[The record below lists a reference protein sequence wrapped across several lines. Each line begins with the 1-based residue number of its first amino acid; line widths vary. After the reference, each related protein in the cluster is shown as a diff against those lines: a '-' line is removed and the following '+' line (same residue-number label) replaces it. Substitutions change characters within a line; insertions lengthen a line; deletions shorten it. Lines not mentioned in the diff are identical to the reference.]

1 MRNSTL
7 RYLLLVSVL
16 LNLTIVGTAGYR
28 YYQHHNNSWTS
39 PFGAS
44 MTRDRFLFEELA
56 LAPRQVEALK
66 KKTVPFRAELDHQR
80 AQIAEKRRE
89 LIALMRQDNP
99 DLPAIRALIVEISAR
114 QEEMQ
119 QRVAAHML
127 EVTAQMNKE
136 EPQRFF
142 DLIENAM
149 SKGKM
154 TGCPSV
160 E

>member
-28 YYQHHNNSWTS
+28 YYQHNDKWTS
-39 PFGAS
+39 PFGHRLP
-44 MTRDRFLFEELA
+44 RDRFLFEELA

-66 KKTVPFRAELDHQR
+66 KKTVPFRAELDRQR
-80 AQIAEKRRE
+80 THIAENRRE
-89 LIALMRQDNP
+89 LVAMMRRDNP
-99 DLPAIRALIVEISAR
+99 DLPAIRALIFELSVR

-127 EVTAQMNKE
+127 EVKTLLNKE
-136 EPQRFF
+136 EQQRFF

>member
-28 YYQHHNNSWTS
+28 YYQHNDGWTS
-39 PFGAS
+39 PFGPRLP
-44 MTRDRFLFEELA
+44 RDRFLFEELA

-66 KKTVPFRAELDHQR
+66 KKTVPFRAELDRQR
-80 AQIAEKRRE
+80 TQITENRRE
-89 LIALMRQDNP
+89 LVALMRRDNP
-99 DLPAIRALIVEISAR
+99 DLPAIRALIFELSAR

-127 EVTAQMNKE
+127 EVKTLLNKE
-136 EPQRFF
+136 EQQRFF

-149 SKGKM
+149 SKGRM

>member
-16 LNLTIVGTAGYR
+16 LNLTLVGTAGYR
-28 YYQHHNNSWTS
+28 YYQHNNNWTS
-39 PFGAS
+39 PFGTR

-56 LAPRQVEALK
+56 LAPQQVEALK
-66 KKTVPFRAELDHQR
+66 KKTVPFRAELDRQR
-80 AQIAEKRRE
+80 TQIAENRRE
-89 LIALMRQDNP
+89 LVALMRRDNP
-99 DLPAIRALIVEISAR
+99 DLPAIRALIFEISTR

-127 EVTAQMNKE
+127 EVKALLNKE
-136 EPQRFF
+136 EQQRFF

>member
-16 LNLTIVGTAGYR
+16 LNLTILGTAGYR
-28 YYQHHNNSWTS
+28 YYQHNNSWTS
-39 PFGAS
+39 PCGTR
-44 MTRDRFLFEELA
+44 MTRDRFLFEEMA

-80 AQIAEKRRE
+80 AQIAENRRE
-89 LIALMRQDNP
+89 LIALMRRDNP
-99 DLPAIRALIVEISAR
+99 DLPAIRALIFEISAR

-127 EVTAQMNKE
+127 EVKAQMNKE
-136 EPQRFF
+136 EQQRFF

-149 SKGKM
+149 RKGRM
-154 TGCPSV
+154 TGCPSA

>member
-16 LNLTIVGTAGYR
+16 LNLTLVGTAGYR
-28 YYQHHNNSWTS
+28 YYQHNDRWTS
-39 PFGAS
+39 PFGHRLP
-44 MTRDRFLFEELA
+44 RDRFLFEELA
-56 LAPRQVEALK
+56 LAPQQVEALK
-66 KKTVPFRAELDHQR
+66 KKTVPFRAELDRQR
-80 AQIAEKRRE
+80 TQIAENRRE
-89 LIALMRQDNP
+89 LVALMRRDNP
-99 DLPAIRALIVEISAR
+99 DLPAIRALIFEISTR

-127 EVTAQMNKE
+127 EVKALLNKE
-136 EPQRFF
+136 EQQRFF